1 MAISKIEDTITI
13 EIDITEMLDEAEMVI
28 IRIIKNN
35 KTIKIDKY
43 QRRNNGVKKGRI
55 IEN

>member
-28 IRIIKNN
+28 IKVIKNN
-35 KTIKIDKY
+35 ETIKIDKY
-43 QRRNNGVKKGRI
+43 QRRNNGVKKRRI